1 MAFDFFKRRS
11 ATMTTTKSVTL
22 PELLLTYS
30 RTAPVFQK
38 WDTETAVEQG
48 IKASAIFYACV
59 DRRAKSVA
67 QVPWKAYRKQ
77 RDGTQTEAPD
87 SPLQKLINRPNPDFA
102 WSEMMELMSQHIDL
116 AGNSY
121 WSIIRA
127 GNAAQPV
134 ELWPLL
140 PQGVKIKAG
149 SVRLIDF
156 YRYQRAG
163 VTRDIQSPDM
173 VHIKTANPN
182 DFLFGMPTIQAA
194 GRAVD
199 IDREAS
205 LFQLSSMHNR
215 GVSDYAIII
224 DPDTSPEQL
233 DRLKELHKE
242 KQAGPTNARQPF
254 LTTRDI
260 KTLNQSAVEMDFV
273 ASRAKVWA
281 EICSAMGVPQ
291 PMVGLLED
299 ATLANIETARRIF
312 WVDTMIPLLRLIR
325 GQLNRQLAEQFGPEW
340 VIDYDISDVE
350 ALREDYSKKLEE
362 AAKLFAMGVPFN
374 TINEKLQLGID
385 PIQGGDIGY
394 LSAGLLPTG
403 IDDGEESATPT
414 MEDGDM
420 QGQRGG
426 ATVQEQA
433 LNGAQISS
441 LLELVQNVSNG
452 MLPLESAVGLMLAS
466 FPAMEEA
473 EARRILSPAVGF
485 APPQDMQLSGVPAD
499 ILKALAYGSD

>member
-1 MAFDFFKRRS
+1 MAFEFFKRLRQP
-11 ATMTTTKSVTL
+11 MTDVKSVTL

-38 WDTETAVEQG
+38 WDTDVAVEQG
-48 IKASAIFYACV
+48 LKASAIFYACV

-77 RDGTQTEAPD
+77 RDGTMTEAPD
-87 SPLQKLINRPNPDFA
+87 SPLQRLIDRPNPDFA

-127 GNAAQPV
+127 GNASQPV
-134 ELWPLL
+134 EIWPLL

-149 SVRLIDF
+149 STRLIDF

-163 VTRDIQSPDM
+163 VTRDIQSDDM

-182 DFLFGMPTIQAA
+182 DFLFGLPTIQSA

-199 IDREAS
+199 VDREAS
-205 LFQLSSMHNR
+205 MWQLNSMHNR
-215 GVSDYAIII
+215 GISDYAIII
-224 DPDTSPEQL
+224 DPDTSAEQIE
-233 DRLKELHKE
+233 RLKELHKE
-242 KQAGPTNARQPF
+242 KQAGAVNARQPF

-260 KTLNQSAVEMDFV
+260 KTLNQTAVELDFV
-273 ASRAKVWA
+273 ASRSKVWA

-312 WVDTMIPLLRLIR
+312 WIDTMIPLLRLIR

-340 VIDYDISDVE
+340 FIDYDTSDVE
-350 ALREDYSKKLEE
+350 ALREDYSKKLDE
-362 AAKLFAMGVPFN
+362 ASKLFAMGVPFN
-374 TINEKLQLGID
+374 TINEKLQLGLE

-394 LSAGLLPTG
+394 LSAGLLPT
-403 IDDGEESATPT
+403 DFDRTAPT
-414 MEDGDM
+414 QD
-420 QGQRGG
+420 
-426 ATVQEQA
+426 
-433 LNGAQISS
+433 
-441 LLELVQNVSNG
+441 
-452 MLPLESAVGLMLAS
+452 
-466 FPAMEEA
+466 PAMQLA
-473 EARRILSPAVGF
+473 GL
-485 APPQDMQLSGVPAD
+485 PPDVM
-499 ILKALAYGSD
+499 KALAYGRD